1 MDAGVKWDELDL
13 SALTQEDRDEIA
25 LKVKIVGKIIE
36 ARKHEGLTQ
45 AQLGKSIGI
54 DQAVLAR
61 IEGNRTDPR
70 LTTLLKILRPLGLT
84 LDVVPLDGIVSAQ
97 ASNASVPG

>member
-1 MDAGVKWDELDL
+1 MNAGKKWGDLDL
-13 SALTQEDRDEIA
+13 FALTQEDRDEIA

-61 IEGNRTDPR
+61 IESTRTDPR

-84 LDVVPLDGIVSAQ
+84 LDVVPMDGAPTSI
-97 ASNASVPG
+97 PG

>member
-1 MDAGVKWDELDL
+1 MDASMKWDELNL
-13 SALTQEDRDEIA
+13 SALTQGDRDEIS

-36 ARKHEGLTQ
+36 ARKQEGFTQ
-45 AQLGKSIGI
+45 AQLGKCVGI

-61 IEGNRTDPR
+61 IENNRTDPR

-84 LDVVPLDGIVSAQ
+84 LDVVPMDSTPTAQ
-97 ASNASVPG
+97 TSNISLP